1 MRSTAPAQQS
11 LDAHGGWPLNRSR
24 IEVGNALRENEGTSR
39 ADSSTNG
46 ALVVNGPC
54 HQQKSQR
61 RRVRAECRLRA

>member
-46 ALVVNGPC
+46 APGFA
-54 HQQKSQR
+54 QR
-61 RRVRAECRLRA
+61 NRES